1 MQKNLDMSNITINV
15 AAGGIFSKFMHVV
28 QNAQII
34 NPYFESLY
42 IQNIDER
49 SLVNEKNIFNNIF
62 NQKIEDNQVPQ
73 NCVGVHTY
81 SKFSPIELSTKLNDY
96 KKIVSKLR
104 FTENFNKKFNSYLEK
119 LNIDENYIGVH
130 IRLCD
135 MNIHHGDVYGNLV
148 FEDFLNEIQ
157 KLKED
162 GKKIFVA
169 SDNNESLSK
178 LKSLYNDDIVY
189 VNDFLRGETE
199 TEDTLILQANHFKD
213 VQLWEEAFIEMLL
226 LSKCGTLICRTSNL
240 NNVAI
245 IYSNSLK
252 KIIRI

>member
-1 MQKNLDMSNITINV
+1 MSNITINV
-15 AAGGIFSKFMHVV
+15 AVGGVFSKFMYVV

-34 NPYFESLY
+34 NPDFESLY
-42 IQNIDER
+42 IENIDGR
-49 SLVNEKNIFNNIF
+49 SLINEENIFNNIF
-62 NQKIEDNQVPQ
+62 DQKIEDNQVSH
-73 NCVGVHTY
+73 NCVAVHSY
-81 SKFSPIELSTKLNDY
+81 SKFSPIELSQNLNDY
-96 KKIVSKLR
+96 KKIVSKLK
-104 FTENFNKKFNSYLEK
+104 FTENFNKKFNSYLEQ

-135 MNIHHGDVYGNLV
+135 MNIHHGDAYGTLV

-157 KLKED
+157 KIKED

-169 SDNNESLSK
+169 SDNNESLYK

-189 VNDFLRGETE
+189 ADGFLRGEIE

-213 VQLWEEAFIEMLL
+213 VRLWEEAFIEMLL
-226 LSKCGTLICRTSNL
+226 LSKCGTLICRSSNV
-240 NNVAI
+240 NNTAV
-245 IYSNSLK
+245 IYSNTLK

>member
-1 MQKNLDMSNITINV
+1 MSNITINV
-15 AAGGIFSKFMHVV
+15 AVGGVFSKFMYVV

-34 NPYFESLY
+34 NPDFKSLY
-42 IQNIDER
+42 IQNIDGR
-49 SLVNEKNIFNNIF
+49 SLVNEENIFNNIF
-62 NQKIEDNQVPQ
+62 DQKIEDNQVSY
-73 NCVGVHTY
+73 NCVAVHSY
-81 SKFSPIELSTKLNDY
+81 SKFSPIELSTNLNDY

-104 FTENFNKKFNSYLEK
+104 FTENFNRKFNSYLEK

-135 MNIHHGDVYGNLV
+135 MNIHHGDAYGTLV

-157 KLKED
+157 KLKEE

-189 VNDFLRGETE
+189 ADGFLRGETE

-213 VQLWEEAFIEMLL
+213 VRLWEEAFIEMLP
-226 LSKCGTLICRTSNL
+226 LSKCGTLICRSSN
-240 NNVAI
+240 VPH
-245 IYSNSLK
+245 
-252 KIIRI
+252 

>member
-1 MQKNLDMSNITINV
+1 MNNITIKV
-15 AAGGIFSKFMHVV
+15 QAGGVFSKFMYVV

-34 NPYFESLY
+34 NPNFDSLY
-42 IQNIDER
+42 IENIDNK

-62 NQKIEDNQVPQ
+62 DQTIEDNQVSY
-73 NCVGVHTY
+73 NCVQVHNY
-81 SKFSPIELSTKLNDY
+81 SKFSPIELSRNLNDY
-96 KKIVSKLR
+96 KKIVSKLH
-104 FTENFNKKFNSYLEK
+104 FTKNFNKKFNSYLEK

-135 MNIHHGDVYGNLV
+135 MNIYHRNDYGNLV

-157 KLKED
+157 KIKDE

-189 VNDFLRGETE
+189 VDGFLRGETE
-199 TEDTLILQANHFKD
+199 TEDTLILQKNHFKD
-213 VQLWEEAFIEMLL
+213 ERLWEEAFIEMLL
-226 LSKCGTLICRTSNL
+226 LSKCGTLICRTSNV
-240 NNVAI
+240 NNAAI
-245 IYSNSLK
+245 IYSNTLK
-252 KIIRI
+252 TIIRI

>member
-1 MQKNLDMSNITINV
+1 
-15 AAGGIFSKFMHVV
+15 
-28 QNAQII
+28 
-34 NPYFESLY
+34 
-42 IQNIDER
+42 
-49 SLVNEKNIFNNIF
+49 
-62 NQKIEDNQVPQ
+62 
-73 NCVGVHTY
+73 
-81 SKFSPIELSTKLNDY
+81 
-96 KKIVSKLR
+96 
-104 FTENFNKKFNSYLEK
+104 
-119 LNIDENYIGVH
+119 
-130 IRLCD
+130 

>member
-1 MQKNLDMSNITINV
+1 MSNITINV
-15 AAGGIFSKFMHVV
+15 KAGGVFSKFMYVV

-34 NPYFESLY
+34 NPDFESLY
-42 IQNIDER
+42 IQNIDEK
-49 SLVNEKNIFNNIF
+49 SLVNEENIFNNIF
-62 NQKIEDNQVPQ
+62 EQRIEDNQVVH
-73 NCVGVHTY
+73 NCVQVHNY
-81 SKFSPIELSTKLNDY
+81 SKFSPIELSANLNDY

-135 MNIHHGDVYGNLV
+135 MNIYHKNDYGSLV
-148 FEDFLNEIQ
+148 FEDFLNEIK

-178 LKSLYNDDIVY
+178 LKSLYYDDIVY
-189 VNDFLRGETE
+189 VDGFLRGESE
-199 TEDTLILQANHFKD
+199 NEDTKILQINHFKD
-213 VQLWEEAFIEMLL
+213 VRLWEEAFIEMLL
-226 LSKCGTLICRTSNL
+226 LSKCGTLICRTSNV
-240 NNVAI
+240 NNVSI

>member
-1 MQKNLDMSNITINV
+1 MSNITINV
-15 AAGGIFSKFMHVV
+15 AVGGVFSKFMYVI

-34 NPYFESLY
+34 NPDFESLY
-42 IQNIDER
+42 IQNIDGR
-49 SLVNEKNIFNNIF
+49 SLVNEENIFNNIF
-62 NQKIEDNQVPQ
+62 DQKIEDNQVSH
-73 NCVGVHTY
+73 NCVAVNSY
-81 SKFSPIELSTKLNDY
+81 SKFSPIELSRNLNDY

-135 MNIHHGDVYGNLV
+135 MNIHHGDAYGTLI

-157 KLKED
+157 KIKED

-189 VNDFLRGETE
+189 VNGFLRGETE
-199 TEDTLILQANHFKD
+199 NEDTLILQMKHFKD
-213 VQLWEEAFIEMLL
+213 VRLWEEAFIEMLL
-226 LSKCGTLICRTSNL
+226 LSKCGTLICRSSNV
-240 NNVAI
+240 NNTAV
-245 IYSNSLK
+245 IYSNTLK

>member
-1 MQKNLDMSNITINV
+1 MSNITINV
-15 AAGGIFSKFMHVV
+15 AVGGVFSKFMYVV

-34 NPYFESLY
+34 NPDFESLY
-42 IQNIDER
+42 IQNIDGR
-49 SLVNEKNIFNNIF
+49 SLVNEENIFNNIF
-62 NQKIEDNQVPQ
+62 EQKIEDNQVSH
-73 NCVGVHTY
+73 NCVAVHSY
-81 SKFSPIELSTKLNDY
+81 SKFSPIELSRNLNDY

-135 MNIHHGDVYGNLV
+135 MNIHHGDAYGIFV
-148 FEDFLNEIQ
+148 FEDFLNEIK

-189 VNDFLRGETE
+189 VDGFLRGETE
-199 TEDTLILQANHFKD
+199 TEDTLILQMNHFKD
-213 VQLWEEAFIEMLL
+213 VRLWEEAFIEMLL
-226 LSKCGTLICRTSNL
+226 LSKCGTLICRSSNV
-240 NNVAI
+240 NNTAV

>member
-1 MQKNLDMSNITINV
+1 MSNITINV
-15 AAGGIFSKFMHVV
+15 AVGGVFSKFMYVI

-34 NPYFESLY
+34 NPDFESLY
-42 IQNIDER
+42 IQNIDGR
-49 SLVNEKNIFNNIF
+49 SLVNEENIFNNIF
-62 NQKIEDNQVPQ
+62 DQKIEDNQVSH
-73 NCVGVHTY
+73 NCVAVNSY
-81 SKFSPIELSTKLNDY
+81 SKFSPIELSRNLNDY

-135 MNIHHGDVYGNLV
+135 MNIHHGDAYGTLI

-157 KLKED
+157 KIKEE

-189 VNDFLRGETE
+189 ADGFLRGETE

-213 VQLWEEAFIEMLL
+213 VRLWEEAFIEMLL
-226 LSKCGTLICRTSNL
+226 LSKCGTLICRSSNV
-240 NNVAI
+240 NNTAI
-245 IYSNSLK
+245 IYANSLK